1 MLLSSKNLLKSISRE
16 IKAKFFKN
24 MNDIVVDKHS
34 ELKYLILMK
43 ENFRKYKIKTNYF
56 QRWKRLS
63 ITNNNFIKEND
74 DIISSYRMNYSLFK
88 SMNSLSIYPKLNSIN
103 INHRKSSFYK
113 YSNKN
118 DIMNDSDWNINN
130 FNNTWKN
137 DLKGSNNNIHLFE
150 KSYNK
155 IEENIFQKSN
165 FNIEIIKNE
174 NSIINKNDIPK
185 LKISNFEIKFLKNK
199 VYSDSSNLS
208 NKKEKNFNNLLR
220 ITKNKEFKI
229 INKPFEKLEKI
240 ENGLNYED
248 KLKFNSANDSSK
260 TKENVNKKLLIDK
273 NNFFF
278 NYNNNSKTDKHI
290 IEKNNK
296 NINKND
302 KKDDTDF
309 ITYLLIFVIL
319 FLGGAMII
327 NQLNIDN

>member
-1 MLLSSKNLLKSISRE
+1 
-16 IKAKFFKN
+16 
-24 MNDIVVDKHS
+24 MNDIVIDKHS

-88 SMNSLSIYPKLNSIN
+88 SMNSLNIYPKLNSIN

-137 DLKGSNNNIHLFE
+137 DFKDSNNNIHLFE

-208 NKKEKNFNNLLR
+208 NKKEKNFNNFLIL
-220 ITKNKEFKI
+220 TKNKEFKI
-229 INKPFEKLEKI
+229 INKPVEKFEKI

-273 NNFFF
+273 NINP
-278 NYNNNSKTDKHI
+278 KTDKHI
-290 IEKNNK
+290 IENNNK

-319 FLGGAMII
+319 ILGGAMII